1 MFEYFPTNYVWNLS
15 LNIALSSGAQIGEID
30 QACRPALEAAKQGDD
45 TGVRVLT
52 DGLVKLGDRVVRMAE
67 ADLAKGRRL
76 SAGAKFR
83 RASVY
88 YSTAERLYA
97 PLDPDRKSLYLKMLE
112 TFMKFVEHSGVLVT
126 RVEIPYAGDTMA
138 ALLVKAP
145 GTSASSPA
153 PCMVHFDGFDAY
165 KEMLYLNGMPD
176 ALAARGISTLIVD
189 HPGVGEALR
198 LKGMTVE
205 PKIEK
210 PASAAVDYLE
220 SRPEVDRSNIGM
232 IALSMG
238 GYYAPRAAAFEKRFK
253 ACVAWGANYDWGG
266 VQRARH
272 ENTKIGRPVPHFW
285 DHLKWSLGKPTVE
298 EALAFGD
305 QINLRGILHQIEC
318 PILISHGENDRQINV
333 KYAQMTYDEC
343 INSPRRELKIHT
355 KEEVAAEHCSVDNG
369 GVAIDYMADWLAEVF
384 GTSTA
389 PTTVREHY
397 AGR

>member
-45 TGVRVLT
+45 SGVRVLT
-52 DGLVKLGDRVVRMAE
+52 DGLVKLGDRVARMAE

-88 YSTAERLYA
+88 YSTAERLFG
-97 PLDPDRKSLYLKMLE
+97 PSDPNRMALYRKMLD
-112 TFMKFVEHSGVLVT
+112 TFMRFVEHSGVPVT
-126 RVEIPYAGDTMA
+126 RVEIPYAGETLA

-145 GTSASSPA
+145 NASASSPA

-210 PASAAVDYLE
+210 AATAAVDYLE
-220 SRPEVDRSNIGM
+220 TQASVDKNRIGM

-266 VQRARH
+266 VQRARY

-285 DHLKWSLGKPTVE
+285 DHLKWALGKPTVE

-305 QINLRGILHQIEC
+305 QINLRGILHQITC

-343 INSPRRELKIHT
+343 VNSSRRELKIHT

-369 GVAIDYMADWLAEVF
+369 AVAIDYMADWLAEVL
-384 GTSTA
+384 GAWTA
-389 PTTVREHY
+389 PR
-397 AGR
+397 